1 MIWITGNKGLLGSY
15 LESYLK
21 TAGLPVIGTDRELDI
36 TYPDKITEFVNGKKI
51 SFIINCSGYTDMELA
66 EENIETAFKINSIGV
81 KNLALTVERSGA
93 VLIHIS
99 TAGVFGGQSNS
110 IYSEEDRADPIT
122 ILGRSKLQGENYI
135 RENLSKFYIIRT
147 SWLFGNADCI
157 VDKIEKL
164 LNGQQKIELNN
175 DCFATPTYIK
185 DLADIISIFIKND
198 SRRYGIYHFTN
209 EGRTTLYGL
218 AEKIMENMKRFGRL
232 NGTPELI
239 PTLSCADQQIVVPKN
254 GLISK
259 DKVKKVLG
267 IKIRPWED
275 ALSEFMKQTLE

>member
-15 LESYLK
+15 LESHLK
-21 TAGLPVIGTDRELDI
+21 MSGFTVVGTDRELDI
-36 TYPDKITEFVNGKKI
+36 TYPDRIAEFVNGKKI
-51 SFIINCSGYTDMELA
+51 AFIINCCGYTDMELA
-66 EENIETAFKINSIGV
+66 EENIETAFKINSTGV
-81 KNLALTVERSGA
+81 KNLALSAERSGA

-157 VDKIEKL
+157 VSKIEKM
-164 LNGQQKIELNN
+164 LNNQQKIEFNN

-185 DLADIISIFIKND
+185 DLADMISMFIKND

-209 EGRTTLYGL
+209 EGRTTLYGF
-218 AEKIMENMKRFGRL
+218 AEKILENMKKFGRL
-232 NGTPELI
+232 SGKPELI
-239 PTLSCADQQIVVPKN
+239 PTVSSADQQVVVPRN
-254 GLISK
+254 GVISK

-267 IKIRPWED
+267 IKIRSWED
-275 ALSEFMKQTLE
+275 ALLDFMKQTLE